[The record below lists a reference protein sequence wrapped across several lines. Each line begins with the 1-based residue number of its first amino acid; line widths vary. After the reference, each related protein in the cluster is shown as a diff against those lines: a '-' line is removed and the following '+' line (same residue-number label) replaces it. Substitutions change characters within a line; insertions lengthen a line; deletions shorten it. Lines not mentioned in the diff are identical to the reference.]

1 MLGIDFAVIA
11 ASLPRLMTGV
21 QTSLELFATA
31 LVAGTAFAFV
41 IVLLRVSNS
50 RILSGLAFAYTYFFR
65 STPVLVQIFVVYYG
79 AAQFDFIR
87 RTFLWEFFREPFF
100 CLWLT
105 LSLNVA
111 ARVAEILRGGIIAVP
126 KGLKEAG
133 SALGLS
139 ARQRFV
145 RITAPLAIRLSL
157 PAYSNEVVSAIKATS
172 LASMVT
178 LMDVTGVART
188 IVAETL
194 RPYEIF
200 LSAAAF
206 YVLMAWLIQFS
217 IRRVERHLNR
227 NL

>member
-1 MLGIDFAVIA
+1 MGIDFALIIS
-11 ASLPRLMTGV
+11 SLPRLMAGV
-21 QTSLELFATA
+21 QTSLELFFAALVTGTA
-31 LVAGTAFAFV
+31 LSFAV
-41 IVLLRVSNS
+41 VLLRVSSN
-50 RILSGLAFAYTYFFR
+50 RFLSAAAFGYTYFFR
-65 STPVLVQIFVVYYG
+65 STPVLVQIFVIYYG
-79 AAQFDFIR
+79 APQFDFIR
-87 RTFLWEFFREPFF
+87 KTFLWEFFREPFF

-111 ARVAEILRGGIIAVP
+111 ARTAEILRGGIIAVP
-126 KGLKEAG
+126 KGVKEAG
-133 SALGLS
+133 FALGLS

-188 IVAETL
+188 IVAESF

-200 LSAAAF
+200 LSAALF
-206 YVLMAWLIQFS
+206 YVLMTWLIQFS
-217 IRRVERHLNR
+217 IRRIELYLNR